1 MKIGMIACAALAMAG
16 VGAAQAQSACGQI
29 VQLALS
35 SHAQV
40 KAMRGDVVEDVR
52 DQIEYKFKSSVNQFE
67 TCRIWSSKEKD
78 SISGYL
84 DHHLWCDG
92 EADTPEQAT
101 KVIEALWAC
110 TQDAFTERYAT
121 EAWMDDTYRIIAME
135 GETPTA
141 GRESGMVD
149 FGETEFARVQV
160 EKGFATSSDYALHV
174 YWSFLK

>member
-16 VGAAQAQSACGQI
+16 MGAAHAQAACGQI

-35 SHAQV
+35 NHAQV
-40 KAMRGDVVEDVR
+40 KAMRGDAVEDVR
-52 DQIEYKFKSSVNQFE
+52 GQTEYKFKPSVNQFE
-67 TCRIWSSKEKD
+67 SCRIWSSKERD
-78 SISGYL
+78 TISGYM

-110 TQDAFTERYAT
+110 TQDMFTERHAT
-121 EAWMDDTYRIIAME
+121 EAWLDGKYRIIAME
-135 GETPTA
+135 GETPTE
-141 GRESGMVD
+141 GREAGLVD
-149 FGETEFARVQV
+149 FGETDFSRIQL

-174 YWSFLK
+174 YWSFVK